1 MGEKLYFE
9 LAKSKR
15 ATEDAGHIDIV
26 IRQWPLQA
34 ELKKRQATRSSLSR
48 LNRL

>member
-26 IRQWPLQA
+26 IRQSSKLNSRNA
-34 ELKKRQATRSSLSR
+34 RQLDPAFHG
-48 LNRL
+48 